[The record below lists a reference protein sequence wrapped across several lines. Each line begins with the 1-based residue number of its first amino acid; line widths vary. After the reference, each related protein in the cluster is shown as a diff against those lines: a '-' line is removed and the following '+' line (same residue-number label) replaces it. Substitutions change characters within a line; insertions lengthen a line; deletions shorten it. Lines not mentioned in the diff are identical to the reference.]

1 MSTVTVAPVQTPRD
15 FDRFVRLPFELY
27 RNDPYWVPPLIADVK
42 RTLTPGA
49 NPFWSHAERALFLA
63 RRGDRIV
70 GRVAA
75 ITDRNYNQVHASHVA
90 YFGFFETENN
100 PETAQALLD
109 QVVIWAQARGSTV
122 VYGPANPSLNDEAGM
137 LVEPFDSSP
146 YIKMPYN
153 PPCYPT
159 LVEQAGFTKVKDLYA
174 YLVPSDRPL
183 PEKYERVIRALKGKP
198 GIRVRCLELNNLKR
212 DLEFIK
218 EVYNDAWSD
227 NWDFAPFTSE
237 EIDDMARQLKPI
249 VEPSLCPFVFC
260 RDEPAGMSVAL
271 PDYNQVL
278 KSLNGQLFPFGWLKF
293 LLARR
298 RINQGR
304 LWALGLKKKF
314 RHQGFD
320 ALLYYETLVAAR
332 KLGYKQGEVSW
343 ILEDNLA
350 IIRPILN
357 LGGKLY
363 KTYRVYQRPIPP
375 ISA

>member
-1 MSTVTVAPVQTPRD
+1 MSTVTVTPVETRQD
-15 FDRFVRLPFELY
+15 LDQFVRLPFELY
-27 RNDPYWVPPLIADVK
+27 RDDPYWVPPLIADVR

-49 NPFWSHAERALFLA
+49 NPFWNRAERELFLA
-63 RRGDRIV
+63 RRGNSVV

-75 ITDRNYNQVHASHVA
+75 IMDRNYNQAHASTVA
-90 YFGFFETENN
+90 CFGFFETENV

-109 QVVIWAQARGSTV
+109 QVVSWAGSRGATV

-146 YIKMPYN
+146 FVKMPYN
-153 PPCYPT
+153 PPFYPT
-159 LVEQAGFTKVKDLYA
+159 LVERAGFTRAKDLYA
-174 YLVPSDRPL
+174 YTISTDRPL
-183 PEKYERVIRALKGKP
+183 PEKYERMIKMLKSRPEVK
-198 GIRVRCLELNNLKR
+198 VRCLDLSNLKR
-212 DLEFIK
+212 DLEIIK

-227 NWDFAPFTSE
+227 NWDFSPFTSE
-237 EIDDMARQLKPI
+237 DIDDMARQLKPL

-278 KSLNGQLFPFGWLKF
+278 KKLGGRLLPFGWLRF
-293 LLARR
+293 LFERR

-320 ALLYYETLVAAR
+320 SLLYYETLVAAR
-332 KLGYKQGEVSW
+332 QLGYKQGEVSW
-343 ILEDNLA
+343 ILEDNMA

-357 LGGKLY
+357 LG
-363 KTYRVYQRPIPP
+363 
-375 ISA
+375 